1 LTPFSLRDGQHG
13 QGLVEYSMVLVI
25 VGLVLV
31 AMLVTTGHQVTKLF
45 SNITATLHQAGL

>member
-1 LTPFSLRDGQHG
+1 MILAL
-13 QGLVEYSMVLVI
+13 
-25 VGLVLV
+25 VGLVLA